1 MSAEI
6 TPLTLSPTKAAQ
18 YLGLGKTKTLEL
30 IRTKRIACHMLD
42 GRIRVSTEA
51 CRAFLD
57 SLPDQYIKGQ
67 PVKNGEPLSPKKPKA
82 KHGRRKTRH

>member
-1 MSAEI
+1 MPSEI
-6 TPLTLSPTKAAQ
+6 VPLTMSPAKAAAFI
-18 YLGLGKTKTLEL
+18 GIGKTKMLDL
-30 IRTKRIACHMLD
+30 IRAKRIAVKMLD
-42 GRIRVSTEA
+42 GRIRVSTDA

-67 PVKNGEPLSPKKPKA
+67 PVRDDEPMVPAKPKA